1 MGESFEK
8 PDKVEYK
15 YCSNCGRDTEHN
27 IYIKKKYV
35 TKTITHEDYYQHTET
50 VSQSFTTTKQVCN
63 VCGKTKKKTEQHC
76 CQIF

>member
-35 TKTITHEDYYQHTET
+35 TKTITHEDYYQHSET
-50 VSQSFTTTKQVCN
+50 LSRY
-63 VCGKTKKKTEQHC
+63 
-76 CQIF
+76 